1 MLKHA
6 RKIARGNL
14 RYGVLLTIAI
24 TAAAGGGLLDNLDR
38 WFYDKRCAL
47 CQFFTPPPTD
57 KLVHIDIDDSV
68 LDAIGAWPWHR
79 ALLAQMMDELQRAG
93 PKVVATDV
101 LFSEPQDIRFLPGD
115 GGGFD
120 AINDDQLLAQSIQ
133 GLGCAIVGMSMSIQP
148 AQVLT
153 PVESAMRDALRAD
166 LELSQSELIA
176 RLGPLNLVT
185 PAALEVQVSRG
196 FIEARREAMYRR
208 VYAELLAQPRTAAQL
223 RTALLKR
230 TDADT
235 MSPVVRLLDEQYEH
249 VSAELSLQ
257 RFERPVPPGLPP
269 LFTSDWTLPPIPI
282 LAKAAAGTA
291 FFDYP
296 TEKDGKVRRVP
307 LFMEHDGQMVPQ
319 IGLSMAVMMLGAKIE
334 DLKITPDSVTIP
346 RTDGPPVVLPVYTLY
361 SDTLK
366 QSIPM
371 MFDIPWFGTSDWQ
384 TMYDKVGG
392 AHLSMNVLWDI
403 CQTREKIISNNRQAD
418 DALKTLYA
426 AFAPEKLDALVA
438 HAPPLD
444 DPKARAGA
452 IAAALSEYGPFIDA
466 AQHPDPSVP
475 FKDEKERQDN
485 AFVAAAGP
493 ALQHALDENP
503 RLGEQLIT
511 QRAMLRQHVHD
522 KGVLIGWAA
531 TANVADMV
539 PTSLHPKCPGAVIHG
554 TIFNAIMTGR
564 SWTRVS
570 PWVNGGLT
578 VFFGLL
584 TALVAS
590 RTSPTRACA
599 YALLIA
605 VFYTVINGLL
615 LFDYLDMIVTL
626 AGPLVAIGLV
636 WAGCTLT
643 RLLSETMER
652 ARITRRFRSYV
663 DPTLVNYLVDHPD
676 NVRLHGEVRELTV
689 CFTDLQSFT
698 KITEQLG
705 EQAVPLLNEFM
716 GIAIPIIRN
725 HGGYVNKFLGDG
737 IMFFFGAPKH
747 VPDHAAR
754 AFNTVLALKAA
765 MVELNRSLQAR
776 GLPHLSLRAGVSTGQ
791 MVVGDAGTID
801 ASDYTVLGDCVNL
814 GARLESA
821 NKAIGSHNLANQRA
835 VELAGAGF
843 LVRPVGNFRYMG
855 KQTGVVTYEVL
866 SRAESADDQQ
876 RAMAEMSRAIV
887 EAYSAGDLSRCL
899 AAIEQMETA
908 LGPNK
913 LTALYREHCEKQIN
927 QPSASGFDGLI
938 VLGEK

>member
-6 RKIARGNL
+6 RKLARGSL
-14 RYGVLLTIAI
+14 LYGVLLTIVVTAV
-24 TAAAGGGLLDNLDR
+24 TAAGLLDNLER
-38 WFYDKRCAL
+38 WFYDKRCAT
-47 CQFFTPPPTD
+47 CQFFAPPPTD

-79 ALLAQMMDELQRAG
+79 ALLARMMDELQRAG

-101 LFSEPQDIRFLPGD
+101 LFSEPQDVRYMPRD
-115 GGGFD
+115 DGGFD
-120 AINDDQLLAQSIQ
+120 AINDDQLLAESIQ
-133 GLGCAIVGMSMSIQP
+133 RLGCAIVGTSVSIQP

-153 PVESAMRDALRAD
+153 PVEAAMRDALRAD
-166 LELSQSELIA
+166 PELSQSELVA
-176 RLGPLNLVT
+176 RLGPLNLAT
-185 PAALEVQVSRG
+185 PAALEAQVNRG
-196 FIEARREAMYRR
+196 FIEARRDAVYRR
-208 VYAELLAQPRTAAQL
+208 VYDELLAQPRTAAQL

-230 TDADT
+230 TDPNI

-249 VSAELSLQ
+249 VSAELALR
-257 RFERPVPPGLPP
+257 RFERPVPLGLPP
-269 LFTSDWTLPPIPI
+269 LFNSDWTLPPIPI

-346 RTDGPPVVLPVYTLY
+346 RTDGPPVVLPVYTIY

-371 MFDIPWFGTSDWQ
+371 MFDIPWFGTSDWE

-392 AHLSMNVLWDI
+392 GHLSMNVLWDI
-403 CQTREKIISNNRQAD
+403 CQTREKIITNNRQAD

-426 AFAPEKLDALVA
+426 AFAPEKLDALIA

-444 DPKARAGA
+444 DPQARDPA
-452 IAAALSEYGPFIDA
+452 ISAALSEYAPFIDA
-466 AQHPDPSVP
+466 AQHPDPTVP

-503 RLGEQLIT
+503 RLGQQLT
-511 QRAMLRQHVHD
+511 AQRAMLRQRVHD

-531 TANVADMV
+531 TANVADRV
-539 PTSLHPKCPGAVIHG
+539 PTSLHAECPGVVIHG

-564 SWTRVS
+564 FWTRVS
-570 PWVNGGLT
+570 PWTNGALT
-578 VFFGLL
+578 AFFGLL
-584 TALVAS
+584 TTLVAG
-590 RTSPTRACA
+590 RTSPMRACI

-605 VFYTVINGLL
+605 VLYTAVNGVL
-615 LFDYLDMIVTL
+615 LFDYLHLIVTL

-636 WAGCTLT
+636 WAGCILS
-643 RLLSETMER
+643 RLFSESIER

-705 EQAVPLLNEFM
+705 EAAVPLLNEFM
-716 GIAIPIIRN
+716 GLAIPIIRN

-737 IMFFFGAPKH
+737 IMFFFGAPQH

-754 AFNTVLALKAA
+754 AFKTVLDLKSA
-765 MVELNRSLQAR
+765 MVELNRSLHAR

-835 VELAGAGF
+835 VELAGDGF
-843 LVRPVGNFRYMG
+843 LVRPIGNFRYVG

-866 SRAESADDQQ
+866 ANADSADAEQ
-876 RAMAEMSRAIV
+876 RTLAQMSRAIV
-887 EAYSAGDLSRCL
+887 EAYCAGDLSRCL
-899 AAIEQMETA
+899 AAIEHMEQA
-908 LGPNK
+908 LGPSK
-913 LTALYREHCEKQIN
+913 LTALYREQYEKQITR
-927 QPSASGFDGLI
+927 PSANGFDGLI
-938 VLGEK
+938 VLAEK